1 MPPLQAIWFLGGHEA
16 HYQEVQRSFSLQDKQ
31 TAWLNAAAFREA
43 FMQHWSGW
51 SPTARLAGQ
60 HLLARLHLHAV

>member
-1 MPPLQAIWFLGGHEA
+1 MQAIWFLGGHED
-16 HYQEVQRSFSLQDKQ
+16 HYEEVQRSFFLQSKQ

-51 SPTARLAGQ
+51 SPTARLAG
-60 HLLARLHLHAV
+60 LRVLA